1 MPRTISIDELRDV
14 RPLFL
19 LHQALHALGATPRD
33 TRPGDVERIE
43 AFWSFEGSDQCSGG
57 FVLGLVDGRRAY
69 LDVWVELAEDEGADP
84 AKVDIEFTALPENQK
99 YPRFPS
105 TSDPP
110 GGWRHDV
117 DMLNDSLRR

>member
-1 MPRTISIDELRDV
+1 MPKTISNDELRDV

-19 LHQALHALGATPRD
+19 LHQALRALDATPRD
-33 TRPGDVERIE
+33 ARAEDVERIE
-43 AFWSFEGSDQCSGG
+43 AFWAVEAPDQCSGG
-57 FVLGLVDGRRAY
+57 FVLGLIDGRRAY
-69 LDVWVELAEDEGADP
+69 LDVWVELTEDEGADP
-84 AKVDIEFTALPENQK
+84 AEVDIEFTVLPESQK

-117 DMLNDSLRR
+117 DLLSDSVRR

>member
-1 MPRTISIDELRDV
+1 MPESTSSDKHRDI

-19 LHQALHALGATPRD
+19 LRQALRALGASARD
-33 TRPGDVERIE
+33 VRPGDIERIE
-43 AFWSFEGSDQCSGG
+43 AFWSFDASDHCTGG
-57 FVLGLVDGRRAY
+57 FVLGLIDGRRAY

-84 AKVDIEFTALPENQK
+84 AKVDIEFAVLPENQE

-117 DMLNDSLRR
+117 DSLNASLRR